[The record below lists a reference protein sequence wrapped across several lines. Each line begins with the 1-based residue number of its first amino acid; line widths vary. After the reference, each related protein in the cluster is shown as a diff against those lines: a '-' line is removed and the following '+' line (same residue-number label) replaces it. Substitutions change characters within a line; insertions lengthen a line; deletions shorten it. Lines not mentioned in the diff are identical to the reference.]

1 MGLAQRLTAVG
12 TLARANIGWF
22 ERPDRMIAGIAA
34 AVPWGASTT
43 AALALA
49 VGREPRR
56 AALVDDEGALTYHD
70 LWRRSDGV
78 AHALVALG
86 AGPDVTVGV
95 LCRNHRGFT
104 DALLGASKTG
114 ANIVLLNT
122 GFAGPQLADVVAAE
136 GISIVVHD
144 DGFAAQAA
152 DCPHGVATV
161 DGSALQQMAAS
172 GERVSPT
179 AHQGRVVILTSGTTG
194 RPKGATRGTGSG
206 AIEGVAGI
214 LARIPLRP
222 RDVQVVAAPLFHA
235 WGLSHLMLGLTRC
248 ATSVVATRFDAEA
261 TVGAVAEHSARVL
274 VVVPVMLRRM
284 LSVDPQVLAAADT
297 SALRV
302 IAVSGSALGGQLATD
317 VADRFGPVLYNTY
330 GSTEVAVAS
339 VATPSDLRR
348 HPTTVGKPAPGAV
361 VEILDD
367 AGEPL
372 PNGTVGRIFV
382 GNSARFEGYTGGGG
396 KESQRGLLSSGDVG
410 HIDRD
415 GFLYV
420 DGRDDDMIVS
430 GGENLFPSE
439 VEELLNQHPAV
450 GEAAVIGVA
459 DEEFGQ
465 VLAAFIVRRPSA
477 SLDADGVKEYVR
489 DHLAR
494 FKVPK
499 RIEFVDELPRNATG
513 KILKRDLAAR

>member
-1 MGLAQRLTAVG
+1 MAVG

-22 ERPDRMIAGIAA
+22 ERPDRMLAGVAA
-34 AVPWGASTT
+34 AMPWGATT
-43 AALALA
+43 SAALALA
-49 VGREPRR
+49 AERDPRR
-56 AALVDDEGALTYHD
+56 AAIVDDDGVVTYRE

-78 AHALVALG
+78 AHALRALG

-104 DALLGASKTG
+104 DALVGASKTG
-114 ANIVLLNT
+114 SNLVLLNT
-122 GFAGPQLADVVAAE
+122 GFAGPQLADVVGAE
-136 GISIVVHD
+136 GISIVIHD
-144 DGFAAQAA
+144 DDFAEQAA
-152 DCPHGVATV
+152 SCAAGTV
-161 DGSALQQMAAS
+161 TIDGSELAAMATS
-172 GERVSPT
+172 GERATPIS
-179 AHQGRVVILTSGTTG
+179 HQGRVVILTSGTTG
-194 RPKGATRGTGSG
+194 RPKGATRGMGAG

-235 WGLSHLMLGLTRC
+235 WGLSHLMLGFARC
-248 ATSVVATRFDAEA
+248 ATSVVAPRFDAEA
-261 TVGAVAEHSARVL
+261 TLTAVADHRARVL
-274 VVVPVMLRRM
+274 VVVPVMLRR
-284 LSVDPQVLAAADT
+284 LLGVEPRLLAAADT

-302 IAVSGSALGGQLATD
+302 IAASGSALGGQLATD

-339 VATPSDLRR
+339 VAGPADLRR
-348 HPTTVGKPAPGAV
+348 HPTTVGKPAPGATV
-361 VEILDD
+361 AILDD
-367 AGEPL
+367 AGEPV
-372 PNGTVGRIFV
+372 PAGSVGRIFV

-396 KESQRGLLSSGDVG
+396 KESRQGLLSSGDVG
-410 HIDRD
+410 HIDAE

-439 VEELLNQHPAV
+439 VEELLSHHPAIS
-450 GEAAVIGVA
+450 EAAVVGVA

-465 VLAAFIVRRPSA
+465 VLAAFVVRRPGA
-477 SLDADGVKEYVR
+477 ALDAAGVKEYVR
-489 DHLAR
+489 DRLAR

-513 KILKRDLAAR
+513 KILKRELAGR